1 MVGSGERVQRGR
13 AARAGS
19 GSGVCQ
25 EQGAADFAQATWRK
39 SSFSAYNGNCVE
51 VAGLGGR
58 RIGVRDT
65 KDAGKGPVLVF
76 GDAAWRSFIESV
88 KNGS

>member
-1 MVGSGERVQRGR
+1 MSEQNVRRID
-13 AARAGS
+13 AASPGFDAG
-19 GSGVCQ
+19 GPARPGIA
-25 EQGAADFAQATWRK
+25 ELAQAKWRK
-39 SSFSAYNGNCVE
+39 SSRSAFNGNCVE

-76 GDAAWRSFIESV
+76 GDAAWNSFVEGIN
-88 KNGS
+88 NGS